1 MINEIVEAISGENG
15 LLKEVY
21 GDLAKPGV
29 KQVGKALET
38 VLGLG
43 NTVLIPIQ
51 LLNAKGKFVVESN
64 LNKYREKLEGSN
76 IDDIVQ
82 VAPEV
87 GVPILEKLTYV
98 TNDELINLY
107 TELLAKASSKSNCG
121 IAHPN
126 FVNIINSLSPDEALL
141 IGELK
146 GKQSIPFVD
155 KTMKKSTGQ
164 YHIVQS
170 MITKLEDTSGLAFPK
185 NTKAYISNL
194 EALGLLNV
202 RRDVWLHDEQVYTEL
217 SQRYRDYVTEDSE
230 YQPDT
235 KKGVIEITNLGTM
248 FIDSCVEP
256 QA

>member
-51 LLNAKGKFVVESN
+51 LLNAKGKYVVKSN
-64 LNKYREKLEGSN
+64 LNKYREKLESSN
-76 IDDIVQ
+76 TDDIVQ

-98 TNDELINLY
+98 TNEELVNLY

-121 IAHPN
+121 MAHPN
-126 FVNIINSLSPDEALL
+126 FVNVINSLSPDEALL
-141 IGELK
+141 IGALK
-146 GKQSIPFVD
+146 GKKSIPFVD
-155 KTMKKSTGQ
+155 KTLKRSTGQ
-164 YHIVQS
+164 YHIIQP
-170 MITKLEDTSGLAFPK
+170 MITKLEDTAGLTFPQ

-202 RRDVWLHDEQVYTEL
+202 RRDVWLNDEQVYTEL
-217 SQRYRDYVTEDSE
+217 GQRHEVHVNEGSE
-230 YQPDT
+230 YQPGT
-235 KKGVIEITNLGTM
+235 EKGVIEITNLGTM
-248 FIDSCVEP
+248 FIDSCVVL